1 MSSLVRI
8 KQLYHSLAQNERKL
22 ADFILSSP
30 EQLGKLSSQELANT
44 LGISQSSVV
53 KFAQKLGFRG
63 FPALKQDISA
73 HLLRHQAPANEAALH
88 HGILRHDPLKV
99 VGEKLMAEKIAAL
112 QSTLTINHEEQL
124 QQALRMLLSARRI
137 VITGLGASGLVA
149 KDFANK
155 LMQIGL
161 AAYAESD
168 AHVQIVCAQA
178 MQPQDLLMA
187 ISYSGERKEV
197 NMAAATARR
206 RGAQVLALTGFS
218 PNPLQDL
225 ASLTLYTVIDAHAD
239 QTTAISSR
247 IAQSTLT
254 DLLYMGI
261 VQQNAEHACLHI
273 RNSCALVKTLE

>member
-1 MSSLVRI
+1 MSLTMANYPLACKGDI
-8 KQLYHSLAQNERKL
+8 YEQLGENKAALSFAGTKRDERKL

-53 KFAQKLGFRG
+53 KFAKKLGFRG

-124 QQALRMLLSARRI
+124 QRALRMLLGARRI

-149 KDFANK
+149 RDFANK

-168 AHVQIVCAQA
+168 THMQIACAQA

-197 NMAAATARR
+197 NIAAATPRCW
-206 RGAQVLALTGFS
+206 
-218 PNPLQDL
+218 P
-225 ASLTLYTVIDAHAD
+225 
-239 QTTAISSR
+239 
-247 IAQSTLT
+247 
-254 DLLYMGI
+254 
-261 VQQNAEHACLHI
+261 
-273 RNSCALVKTLE
+273 